1 MVDKA
6 YDAFSQGRD
15 TGTKARVT
23 ERRSVGTLTDP
34 NRYQMPPSRRLR
46 VAAKTKDMFVN
57 PEKDGITRFAE
68 SLAEVQP
75 QLMDYL
81 TTKQAEE
88 NKEEIQ
94 AGIEMAMANKAMEN
108 GDTEFADSK
117 WKKFGFDYQTT
128 YAQAEAY
135 GQQLQL
141 DLAKKPPLQDFDEWY
156 TEYHKQRLTD
166 NPELANVSPDH
177 LEIYNKVMSKSI
189 VEARAASMVTQDN
202 EETRIHLN
210 SSTKFTQGTIE
221 EAISNGVEVN
231 NALIETII
239 NDQIV
244 MNRWNRD
251 QANQIVFNAISN
263 IALGQKD
270 PNNEGE
276 WITKPNL
283 EVLSYLTEGR
293 GPDGKLASVAKTKG
307 PEYRALE
314 SKVYARLDKIR
325 ADENNKVT
333 TDARVVTG
341 FQTTMEDKL
350 KLVIGEPESFLDIP
364 GATGGSPRQQAA
376 TAINFA
382 MEDYNDAYSHFL
394 NVEKYS
400 PAESHKMAM
409 EQILSSDIVKSNTS
423 AAYQKFKDYETKER
437 KASFAW
443 FETNKE
449 RFEEREGNEYRDYL
463 SDLHTKVAEGTSWG
477 DLIPE
482 WNMKN
487 QDGSDFLNADHKK
500 IFINEAKQ
508 AAFNKQLDDA
518 STLVKQE
525 EDMKARVTAQ
535 APMSAIHK
543 SASGEVITEP
553 VVTEEERAKE
563 TYVDENP
570 KTTTL
575 TAEEEKAYETMYAK
589 SKERED
595 ARRAKE
601 AADAGR
607 LEIEFD
613 TDFEMVPN
621 IVKGPNG
628 GPMMDGFKENPSRDR
643 VVEEGYEALPSDNQG
658 LQGYDPINKKF
669 FNSNPNKDPNYKFGY
684 KESGITEAIEN
695 FIEPADDAV
704 VEKFNQIKEIFNRPV
719 PDSIE
724 VNPMGDAPV
733 ESETKPMSTEGK
745 VFNPAENRWVVETPQ
760 VETNPNVAT
769 VTAEDKSALNSFQEK
784 LKISE
789 SSGDYAV
796 VNDEGYMGAYQFG
809 NSRLKDFKKAT
820 NKKFNKKEFL
830 SNPELQDEAFEWHV
844 QDYRDRIKKKG
855 LDKYVGT
862 EINGVPVTMD
872 GLVAVAHLGGFTGM
886 TNFLRFKGRGKSDE
900 ADSNGT
906 TMTDYLRKFKT

>member
-15 TGTKARVT
+15 TGSKARVT

-88 NKEEIQ
+88 NKEQIQ
-94 AGIEMAMANKAMEN
+94 AGIEIAMANKAMEN

-156 TEYHKQRLTD
+156 TDYHKQRLTD

-189 VEARAASMVTQDN
+189 IEARSKSMVTQAN

-314 SKVYARLDKIR
+314 SQVYARLDKIKT
-325 ADENNKVT
+325 DENNKVIA
-333 TDARVVTG
+333 DAKVVTG
-341 FQTTMEDKL
+341 FQTNMEDEL
-350 KLVIGEPESFLDIP
+350 KLVIGEPDSFLDIP
-364 GATGGSPRQQAA
+364 GETGGSPRQQASM
-376 TAINFA
+376 AINFA
-382 MEDYNDAYSHFL
+382 MKEYNDAYSHFL
-394 NVEKYS
+394 NTENYS

-409 EQILSSDIVKSNTS
+409 EQVLSSDIVKSNTS

-449 RFEEREGNEYRDYL
+449 RFEEREGSEYRDYL
-463 SDLHTKVAEGTSWG
+463 ADLHTKVAEGTSWG

-500 IFINEAKQ
+500 TFINEAKQ
-508 AAFNKQLDDA
+508 AAFAKKADDA
-518 STLVKQE
+518 VVEMKQDV
-525 EDMKARVTAQ
+525 DMKARVTEQ

-553 VVTEEERAKE
+553 VVPEAVRTNEGY
-563 TYVDENP
+563 TGENP
-570 KTTTL
+570 VTITL
-575 TAEEEKAYETMYAK
+575 SPEEEKAWETMYIK
-589 SKERED
+589 SEERRD

-601 AADAGR
+601 AAEAGR
-607 LEIEFD
+607 LDFTEADRPEF
-613 TDFEMVPN
+613 T
-621 IVKGPNG
+621 
-628 GPMMDGFKENPSRDR
+628 
-643 VVEEGYEALPSDNQG
+643 EGYEALPTDNQG
-658 LQGYDPINKKF
+658 LQGYDPVNKRF
-669 FNSNPNKDPNYKFGY
+669 YNSNPQSDPNYKFGY

-695 FIEPADDAV
+695 FIEPAVDAV
-704 VEKFNQIKEIFNRPV
+704 VDKFNQLKEIFNRPV

-844 QDYRDRIKKKG
+844 QEYRDRIKKKG

-886 TNFLRFKGRGKSDE
+886 TNFLRFKGRGKSNKS
-900 ADSNGT
+900 DSNGT